1 MAYIFSEEVLPRGVG
16 GGGGGIEFAEAVF
29 DSEYLNFL
37 GILSSVGP
45 GDGRSDGEYACVDAD
60 GRSDGEYACVDA
72 DGRSDWE
79 YACVDADGRSDGEY
93 ACVGGESSPSCSD
106 GKAVGLGGGRGCVCR
121 CCSSFAIFDC
131 MSRAVREAGDMAE
144 LRGGMAEL
152 RGVGGSVSKYAR
164 SFANIDSISGA
175 LIEGASGALIEG
187 APDSVESWI
196 IR

>member
-16 GGGGGIEFAEAVF
+16 GGGGGIEFAEAVV

-45 GDGRSDGEYACVDAD
+45 GDGRSDG
-60 GRSDGEYACVDA
+60 
-72 DGRSDWE
+72 E